1 MAEEGGENVY
11 DIGYGFGNPCR
22 YLQDVFKG
30 FLKCLGFENQ
40 DDGGG
45 VRGGDMDD
53 PPPTSTSDDPSTMDD
68 PTDQPISST
77 KSFIHGG
84 DGKVGKDT
92 NTVVWSCW
100 TNIVNEIKILRRQG
114 VNVLDFMRL
123 KLGNG
128 DMTAFWDDN
137 WIGGGVFKELYPR
150 IYALETCKTLN
161 ASTKLNDSSLDNSFR
176 RRTRGGVEQAQYDAL
191 SDLLNAVT
199 LVPMA
204 DGWVWSLESSGE
216 FSVASICK
224 VIDEKRLSIVNSMT
238 WWVKYVAIKVNVLA
252 WKVKIDALPTRLNI
266 SRRGIDIDTISCP
279 ICDCWVESSNH
290 LFFSCSSA
298 RQIARKIS
306 LWWNVNYVVVNSYI
320 EWLNWLVSLRLT
332 AKLKVMI
339 EGVLYAMWWYLWSY
353 RNKLLFET
361 KVPLKAVIFD
371 DVVSSS
377 FYWCRFRCK
386 ASFS

>member
-1 MAEEGGENVY
+1 MA
-11 DIGYGFGNPCR
+11 
-22 YLQDVFKG
+22 LQ
-30 FLKCLGFENQ
+30 
-40 DDGGG
+40 
-45 VRGGDMDD
+45 
-53 PPPTSTSDDPSTMDD
+53 
-68 PTDQPISST
+68 
-77 KSFIHGG
+77 KSFIHGE

-92 NTVVWSCW
+92 NTGVWSCW

-137 WIGGGVFKELYPR
+137 WIGGGVFKDLYPR
-150 IYALETCKTLN
+150 IYALETCKTVN
-161 ASTKLNDSSLDNSFR
+161 VSTKLNDSSLDNSFR

-216 FSVASICK
+216 FSVASIWK
-224 VIDEKRLSIVNSMT
+224 VIDEKRLSIINSMN

-290 LFFSCSSA
+290 LFFSCSLA

-306 LWWNVNYVVVNSYI
+306 LWLNVNYVEVNSYF

-339 EGVLYAMWWYLWSY
+339 EGAP
-353 RNKLLFET
+353 F
-361 KVPLKAVIFD
+361 
-371 DVVSSS
+371 
-377 FYWCRFRCK
+377 
-386 ASFS
+386 